1 MMTGPARGEVWL
13 TNLDPRRGHRQAGT
27 RPCVVISVDHFNQG
41 PAELVVMCPMTTR
54 ERDIPSH
61 IEVQPP
67 DGGARVWCFIKCE
80 DVRSVS
86 KMCLIQRW
94 GTIAP
99 ATLSLVEDG
108 IRILLGL

>member
-1 MMTGPARGEVWL
+1 MTSPARGEVWL
-13 TNLDPRRGHRQAGT
+13 ANLDPPHGHEQAGT
-27 RPCVVISVDHFNQG
+27 RPCLIISVDHFNQG

-54 ERDIPSH
+54 ELGIPSH

-67 DGGARVWCFIKCE
+67 DGGVRVRCFIKCE

-86 KMCLIQRW
+86 KMRLIQRW

>member
-1 MMTGPARGEVWL
+1 M
-13 TNLDPRRGHRQAGT
+13 
-27 RPCVVISVDHFNQG
+27 VV
-41 PAELVVMCPMTTR
+41 
-54 ERDIPSH
+54 
-61 IEVQPP
+61 
-67 DGGARVWCFIKCE
+67 RVWCFIKCE